1 MASISDY
8 LRDFGAPE
16 RAVPFSADFPIGRSG
31 LAEFGADDLD
41 GVIQED
47 DAVDIDALE
56 AEAYQRGRSEAESEA
71 AEEQVTLLEAER
83 ARHAEE
89 IEAMR
94 LRYEERLAEE
104 MATRFR
110 DLAAGLA
117 ASIGGQVAATLAPF
131 LDEAV
136 RERTVA
142 RLAAAIEQSL
152 TDDETA
158 EISVSGSPTLYEA
171 LARHFEQQKEG
182 GVRFHFT
189 PSDEADLTVAFD
201 DTVFTTRLAEWS
213 EALKEALA

>member
-16 RAVPFSADFPIGRSG
+16 RAVPFSVDFPIGRGG
-31 LAEFGADDLD
+31 LGGFGGDDLETAI
-41 GVIQED
+41 GED
-47 DAVDIDALE
+47 DTVDLEALE
-56 AEAYQRGRSEAESEA
+56 AEAYQRGRRDAEAEA
-71 AEEQVTLLEAER
+71 AADHAELLEAER
-83 ARHAEE
+83 TRHSEE

-94 LRYEERLAEE
+94 VRYEEKLAEE
-104 MATRFR
+104 MAGRFH
-110 DLAAGLA
+110 DLATGLA
-117 ASIGGQVAATLAPF
+117 ATIGGQVAATLAPF

-136 RERTVA
+136 RERTVS

-158 EISVSGSPTLYEA
+158 EISVSGSPVLYEA
-171 LARHFEQQKEG
+171 LARHFEERTEG
-182 GVRFHFT
+182 AVRFHFT

-201 DTVFTTRLAEWS
+201 DTVFTTRLAEWC